1 MNWGKKI
8 ARHFVFPTILMLKG
22 DKIMRFLSRH
32 SILNLVYHG
41 VVEKDSSFFSPRHIQ
56 RDVFEKQMQY
66 ISENFD
72 VIFLTDAFNLY
83 RNNIIPK
90 RKTVTI
96 SFDDGYLNNLQVA
109 LPVLEKYKIKTTFFI
124 SGVCAEKSN
133 MPLLWADII
142 AALKLFTANT
152 TIVIGDRS
160 FYNLIDVN
168 TGEHL
173 VDLVKKMG
181 VIERDVL
188 LERICSEFCIK
199 DKLVK
204 IPSEIWAL
212 MQEKDI
218 RKLSFSPYV
227 EIGSHGYLHYNY
239 NYIQLV
245 DTQQD
250 MIKSKQI
257 LENTLGKEINM
268 IAYPDGGYD
277 NNVKEKAFET
287 GYINQLAVNYMN
299 EADMFDKNILNRH
312 GVSATTNYE
321 SGIFYINKAFIN
333 KAFN

>member
-1 MNWGKKI
+1 MK
-8 ARHFVFPTILMLKG
+8 FF
-22 DKIMRFLSRH
+22 SCH
-32 SILNLVYHG
+32 SVLNLVYHG
-41 VVEKDSSFFSPRHIQ
+41 VVEKDSKFFSPRHIQ

-66 ISENFD
+66 IAENFD
-72 VIFLTDAFNLY
+72 VICLTDAFNLY
-83 RNNIIPK
+83 RNNIIPN

-133 MPLLWADII
+133 MTLLWADII
-142 AALKLFTANT
+142 AALKLFTT
-152 TIVIGDRS
+152 KTIIVIGDRS
-160 FYNLIDVN
+160 YYNLIDVN
-168 TGEHL
+168 TGEYL

-188 LERICSEFCIK
+188 LDSICSKFCIK
-199 DKLVK
+199 DKLGK

-212 MQEKDI
+212 MQEEDI
-218 RKLSFSPYV
+218 RKLSFSSYA

-239 NYIQLV
+239 NLIPLA
-245 DTQQD
+245 DAHQD
-250 MIKSKQI
+250 MIKSKLV
-257 LENTLGKEINM
+257 LENILGKEINM

-277 NNVKEKAFET
+277 RNVKEKALET

-299 EADMFDKNILNRH
+299 EADKFDKNILNRH
-312 GVSATTNYE
+312 GVSGTTNYE